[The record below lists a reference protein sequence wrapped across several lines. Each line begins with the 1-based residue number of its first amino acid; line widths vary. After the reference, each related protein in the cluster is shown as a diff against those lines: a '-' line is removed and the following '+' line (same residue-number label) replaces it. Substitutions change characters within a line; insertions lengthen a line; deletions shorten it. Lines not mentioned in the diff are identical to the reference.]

1 MILAC
6 RFIFWSTS
14 LKPLCVWKCS
24 CEEGDVGV
32 ARLGQPELLQLPS
45 DQNYCNCPPDQNYYN
60 NQIRIIVISGPE
72 LCQTVLSICLK
83 RRQIFFGMLAQ
94 ASNAGFLLSIKLFP
108 SKKNFPT
115 QLFWQES
122 MLEAKG
128 GISTSYFVLLKKKKT
143 EDRKC
148 LFKSGFTKL
157 SICQIREWLLRRLFN
172 YRTSFGFSL
181 PFWKKKNFFQCW
193 LPIWPSLTNLKTSNK
208 ILNSR
213 SYFSNKIKNLTI

>member
-60 NQIRIIVISGPE
+60 NQIRIIVIV
-72 LCQTVLSICLK
+72 VLTRIMSDSSFHLSQK
-83 RRQIFFGMLAQ
+83 ETNFLFGMLAQ
-94 ASNAGFLLSIKLFP
+94 ASNEGFLLSIKLFP
-108 SKKNFPT
+108 SKKNFLT

-122 MLEAKG
+122 MLEG
-128 GISTSYFVLLKKKKT
+128 RGEISTSYFVLLKKKKT

-181 PFWKKKNFFQCW
+181 PFWRNFFSVGCQFDLVW
-193 LPIWPSLTNLKTSNK
+193 QI
-208 ILNSR
+208 
-213 SYFSNKIKNLTI
+213 

>member
-1 MILAC
+1 
-6 RFIFWSTS
+6 
-14 LKPLCVWKCS
+14 
-24 CEEGDVGV
+24 
-32 ARLGQPELLQLPS
+32 
-45 DQNYCNCPPDQNYYN
+45 
-60 NQIRIIVISGPE
+60 
-72 LCQTVLSICLK
+72 
-83 RRQIFFGMLAQ
+83 MLAQ
-94 ASNAGFLLSIKLFP
+94 ASNEGFLLSIKLSP

-122 MLEAKG
+122 MLEGKG

-181 PFWKKKNFFQCW
+181 PF
-193 LPIWPSLTNLKTSNK
+193 
-208 ILNSR
+208 
-213 SYFSNKIKNLTI
+213 